1 MSNPDRLQREATEH
15 AEVLIED
22 RGPVNALSWANHCM
36 IRDTGGFWRR
46 VHDEIVRQIRASNAK
61 AELDRLQ
68 DDESALTLI
77 EDRGLS
83 NALAWAIHCAN
94 RSTDG
99 FWSRVVQYIEMIRDE
114 EDESESDEAA
124 DKGDWQFHQEHDQ

>member
-22 RGPVNALSWANHCM
+22 RGPVNAIAWANHCM

-61 AELDRLQ
+61 AELDRE
-68 DDESALTLI
+68 DDESDPKA
-77 EDRGLS
+77 DRG
-83 NALAWAIHCAN
+83 
-94 RSTDG
+94 
-99 FWSRVVQYIEMIRDE
+99 
-114 EDESESDEAA
+114 
-124 DKGDWQFHQEHDQ
+124 DWEFHQRHDQ